1 MANLATAT
9 CEAERQ
15 TGQAPIV
22 DMLKPVARQQVCVA
36 GNVGSVVDHAG
47 GDAVGL
53 QLAHQLL
60 RVVLRRPCADQFV
73 ERVMCRMACSGIR
86 SEEHTSELQ
95 SLMRISY
102 AVFCL
107 KKKIKNNT

>member
-73 ERVMCRMACSGIR
+73 ERVMCRLASSGIR
-86 SEEHTSELQ
+86 IARKGVGSGKSVYDRVD
-95 SLMRISY
+95 SGGGRNI
-102 AVFCL
+102 
-107 KKKIKNNT
+107 KKKK